1 MGGCESY
8 CAASEDRKTELHDGE
23 PTQDNKLRVSESKSL
38 SASTLVSPYT
48 EKSYLEYFSI
58 LG

>member
-38 SASTLVSPYT
+38 SASTIVSPTT
-48 EKSYLEYFSI
+48 EKILSRIFSI